1 MEHGKVVVEERPR
14 QCFPEGQTPDAEH
27 FLSLCS
33 MGKTER
39 FERMWNQNAMKL
51 PGAKHFYQDS
61 VVSAAIT
68 GYPILPFTQILDYLI
83 LLL

>member
-1 MEHGKVVVEERPR
+1 MVEHGKVVVEERTLH
-14 QCFPEGQTPDAEH
+14 CYIFLIPDTEH

-33 MGKTER
+33 LCKAESGR
-39 FERMWNQNAMKL
+39 FELMWNQNAMKL

-68 GYPILPFTQILDYLI
+68 GYPILH
-83 LLL
+83 